1 MHAIL
6 NAEPLEFEGDA
17 AKLPPAIST
26 IVRRCLEKR
35 PEQRFQSAAD
45 LAFALKSISTTESVS
60 AHGMPAAPPIA
71 RKRDWLWLAAAT
83 AAMAL
88 IGAGYALSLL
98 ISKPSNPQYQRV
110 TFRKGDVSGA
120 RFTPLAVLRKVNGTS
135 RIEYPLGTVLIDRI
149 GGPLDSI
156 RVSPDGQKVAFLS
169 FIQGRRVELNIVDRS
184 GQRHSLGPISAQT
197 SSNEPSSLAWSP
209 NGDEIWFR
217 SLDPSDAQTIYAI
230 NLKASNGLLPTF
242 LAAFVSSI
250 LPGTAASC
258 SVSAPCSSA
267 SSAPV
272 LAIPLSAIYL
282 ASTSPSSWASPMM
295 DRPSRPAFS
304 AIAPVPRAA
313 SMSVRPMVRLR
324 NVTRWYCWFD
334 GLEISRLRA

>member
-98 ISKPSNPQYQRV
+98 ISKPSNQQYQRV
-110 TFRKGDVSGA
+110 TFRRRTIGLTDIDA
-120 RFTPLAVLRKVNGTS
+120 A
-135 RIEYPLGTVLIDRI
+135 LGT
-149 GGPLDSI
+149 G
-156 RVSPDGQKVAFLS
+156 
-169 FIQGRRVELNIVDRS
+169 
-184 GQRHSLGPISAQT
+184 
-197 SSNEPSSLAWSP
+197 
-209 NGDEIWFR
+209 
-217 SLDPSDAQTIYAI
+217 
-230 NLKASNGLLPTF
+230 
-242 LAAFVSSI
+242 
-250 LPGTAASC
+250 
-258 SVSAPCSSA
+258 
-267 SSAPV
+267 
-272 LAIPLSAIYL
+272 
-282 ASTSPSSWASPMM
+282 
-295 DRPSRPAFS
+295 
-304 AIAPVPRAA
+304 AIAEKAGLDGRSIIGDAHD
-313 SMSVRPMVRLR
+313 
-324 NVTRWYCWFD
+324 D
-334 GLEISRLRA
+334 GLVEAR